1 MQGKQ
6 QQRRGNQQFELPAD
20 DEDDEYEGQINQQDE
35 DVDEDELVEDG
46 NEMVHMDDTGEE
58 LDEDEDDYADD
69 KDQDEDEEDL
79 DDEDALKAANASAG
93 QATLTTQQQQE
104 QQHQPAFGARPPHP
118 NSEVE
123 NVYDFHGKQNLN
135 G

>member
-6 QQRRGNQQFELPAD
+6 QQRRGKQQFELPAD
-20 DEDDEYEGQINQQDE
+20 DEEDEYEGQINQQDE
-35 DVDEDELVEDG
+35 DVDEDDLVEDG
-46 NEMVHMDDTGEE
+46 NEMVHMDDDTGEE

-69 KDQDEDEEDL
+69 KDQDEDQDL

-93 QATLTTQQQQE
+93 QANLTTQQQQ
-104 QQHQPAFGARPPHP
+104 PDFGARPPLP